1 MQWPPQASYK
11 SLHVSGQTR
20 SQGGKPV
27 FLGTA
32 RLLAPNMAA
41 PPQEGVFITRHSPDM
56 KFTELD
62 AW

>member
-1 MQWPPQASYK
+1 M
-11 SLHVSGQTR
+11 SGQTR

-32 RLLAPNMAA
+32 TVVAPNMAA
-41 PPQEGVFITRHSPDM
+41 PAQEGVFITRHSPDM